1 MPLLHTE
8 VTASAD
14 LLLVNARVIT
24 LEPGQ
29 PATVVSVLGET
40 IAEVG
45 SHNLVAAWRGPRTRT
60 IDCQGMTLLPG
71 LIDAHCHLLALAASL
86 TAVDCSPQAVRSIEE
101 LKEAVRRR
109 AEITPPG
116 RWIRAFGYDDLALA
130 PMKSGH
136 PTRWDLDQAA
146 PHHPVRLDHRSGHAT
161 VLNSRA
167 LALAG
172 IHRDTPDPVEGV
184 IQRDGASG
192 EPNGLLLELADLL
205 RKRLG
210 PLRSQAELAEGVAG
224 LDQLLL
230 RCGITSVQ
238 DAGPENDL
246 ARWETFQSLKDSGRL
261 ACRVTMLAGVSHLTG
276 FRAAG
281 LQYGDGD
288 NRLRLGAAKGM
299 LTLTTGAL
307 HPDAQQLREMVA
319 EALRSGFPIALH
331 AVEREAVE
339 AVTRALQEAADR
351 EKGSHPGGPEGK
363 EGRGQ
368 GGRSLVAGRATQP
381 RHRIEHC
388 AECPPDLVAL
398 VRRCGAMVVTQPGF
412 VYWEG
417 DRYLKRVEPSLLPHL
432 YPVGSLARA
441 GVPLAFGSDA
451 PVIDPNPW
459 PAISGAVT
467 RSTRRGHSLPPEESG
482 EPGQR
487 VAVDAALRMY
497 TMGGALAEGSQARKG
512 SIAPGKLADLVLVD
526 SDPREVAPLMLK
538 DLRAMLT
545 IIGGQVVW
553 DGGP

>member
-1 MPLLHTE
+1 
-8 VTASAD
+8 VTAHAD

-29 PATVVSVLGET
+29 PAAAVVAVRGDT
-40 IAEVG
+40 IAAVG
-45 SHNLVAAWRGPRTRT
+45 THDLVAPWLGPRTRT

-86 TAVDCSPQAVRSIEE
+86 TAVDCGPGAVRSIEE
-101 LKEAVRRR
+101 LKWAVRRR
-109 AEITPPG
+109 AEATPPG
-116 RWIRAFGYDDLALA
+116 SWIRAFGYDDLALA

-184 IQRDGASG
+184 IERDGATG

-210 PLRSQAELAEGVAG
+210 PLRSQAELAEGVVR
-224 LDQLLL
+224 LNQLLL
-230 RCGITSVQ
+230 QCGITSVQ

-246 ARWETFQSLKDSGRL
+246 ARWETFQSLKDSGRF
-261 ACRVTMLAGVSHLTG
+261 ACRVTMLAGTSHLAG

-281 LQYGDGD
+281 MRYGDGD
-288 NRLRLGAAKGM
+288 NSLRLGAAKGM

-307 HPDAQQLREMVA
+307 HPDVQQLREMVA
-319 EALRSGFPIALH
+319 EAQRSGFPIAVH

-339 AVTRALQEAADR
+339 AVTQALRGLTPGFATPSPSLMERGLGGEAAF
-351 EKGSHPGGPEGK
+351 S
-363 EGRGQ
+363 
-368 GGRSLVAGRATQP
+368 SAAS

-388 AECPPDLVAL
+388 AECPPDLVAQ

-417 DRYLKRVEPSLLPHL
+417 DRYLERVEPSLLPHL

-441 GVPLAFGSDA
+441 GVALAFGSDA

-459 PAISGAVT
+459 PAIYGAVT
-467 RSTRRGHSLPPEESG
+467 RSTRQGRTLPP
-482 EPGQR
+482 GQE
-487 VAVDAALRMY
+487 VAVETALRMY
-497 TMGGALAEGSQARKG
+497 TLGGALAEGSQARKG

-538 DLRAMLT
+538 DIRAMLT

-553 DGGP
+553 DGDLLAGEGS